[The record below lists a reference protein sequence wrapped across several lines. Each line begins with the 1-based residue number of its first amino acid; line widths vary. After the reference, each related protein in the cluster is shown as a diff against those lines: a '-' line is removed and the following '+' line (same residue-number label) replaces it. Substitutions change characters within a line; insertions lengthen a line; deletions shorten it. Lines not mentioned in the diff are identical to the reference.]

1 MEKVIPEITLR
12 SATNQDYAFLYRLH
26 VSALKESIEEI
37 WSWDEGWQRQHF
49 RDHFSIANQKIIPLG
64 YRDIGSLVVHRL
76 DTHIFLEYI
85 AILPEFQNRG
95 IGTELIREVLE
106 EAAAKGFPV
115 ELKVLKINPAIRLYE
130 RLGFEV
136 ESRTETRFFM
146 AAEPIER
153 ST

>member
-1 MEKVIPEITLR
+1 
-12 SATNQDYAFLYRLH
+12 
-26 VSALKESIEEI
+26 
-37 WSWDEGWQRQHF
+37 
-49 RDHFSIANQKIIPLG
+49 
-64 YRDIGSLVVHRL
+64 LVVHRL